1 MSARGS
7 TLLGLI
13 LLIDNY
19 DSFTWNLVQRLGEA
33 AFARGEALEP
43 GVGLVVARNDEIT
56 PDQAAALNSGD
67 GPAGIVISPGPCTP
81 AEAGVSAAII
91 ARFAGRIP
99 VLGVCL
105 GCQVMAQMD
114 GLHVTRHAI
123 PVHGRTSP
131 MHHDG
136 QGLFTNL
143 PSPMDAARYHSLV
156 VRATEIRPPTPDAD
170 GWAVTAWTDELT
182 PDGGTRRVLM
192 GLRRIWAD
200 PHKAPL
206 EGVQFHPESY
216 LTPDGLALLG
226 NFLHMVSQHQRIA
239 PIGDPMQ
246 KMGTNA
252 AS

>member
-1 MSARGS
+1 M
-7 TLLGLI
+7 I

-33 AFARGEALEP
+33 ALARGETLEP

-91 ARFAGRIP
+91 ERFAGAVP

-114 GLHVTRHAI
+114 GLPVARHAV

-131 MHHDG
+131 VHHDG
-136 QGLFTNL
+136 SDVFANL
-143 PSPMDAARYHSLV
+143 PSPIEAARYHSLV
-156 VRATEIRPPTPDAD
+156 VTGEIPSPTPGLD
-170 GWAVTAWTDELT
+170 GWAVTAWTDDPT
-182 PDGGTRRVLM
+182 ADGGTRRVLM
-192 GLRRIWAD
+192 GLRRVWAD
-200 PHKAPL
+200 GAKAPL

-216 LTPDGLALLG
+216 LTPHGPTMLQNWLA
-226 NFLHMVSQHQRIA
+226 MVAQRQA
-239 PIGDPMQ
+239 TPAATPM
-246 KMGTNA
+246 
-252 AS
+252 